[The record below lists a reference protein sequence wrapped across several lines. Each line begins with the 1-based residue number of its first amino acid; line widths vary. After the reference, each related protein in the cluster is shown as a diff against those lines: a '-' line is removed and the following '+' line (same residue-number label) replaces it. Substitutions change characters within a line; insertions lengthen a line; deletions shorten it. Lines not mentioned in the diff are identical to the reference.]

1 MQDRNEVLRQQS
13 FCRGLSPQHSQ
24 AFRKALAKAQE
35 EKPDLLL
42 LTGDNLSFPTL
53 ANVEFLHRELET
65 CGLPYLYV
73 AGNHDWHFE
82 GDDGS
87 DLEQRDR
94 WIASRL
100 TPLYQGTNPLMASRL
115 VNGVR
120 VVVIDNSA
128 YHILPEQVDFW
139 NAEATKGGPL
149 VLAMHIPF
157 WQPGWGVTTCAC
169 PTWGAATDPYWQIE
183 RRRRWDEKLNPAT
196 FAFRDAVLAT
206 PNLVAVLA
214 GHIHHFQVARDHG
227 QNLFTAPANSRGE
240 VLDVT
245 IGG

>member
-1 MQDRNEVLRQQS
+1 M
-13 FCRGLSPQHSQ
+13 
-24 AFRKALAKAQE
+24 
-35 EKPDLLL
+35 
-42 LTGDNLSFPTL
+42 

-100 TPLYQGTNPLMASRL
+100 TPLYQGANPLMASRL

-139 NAEATKGGPL
+139 NAEATKGDPL

-183 RRRRWDEKLNPAT
+183 RRRRWDEKINPAT

-206 PNLVAVLA
+206 PNLVSVLA
-214 GHIHHFQVARDHG
+214 GHIHHFQVASDHG